1 MYFDRQKYISR
12 FISLFHIPKIP
23 WNAHI
28 DCIEVCI
35 CNVMQILK
43 FSSGSVLEYI
53 FRYELK
59 LKLESRFYFISYILF
74 DSKQSLEYPKIKIRI
89 IRILRIIELPQNH
102 YQDYIRLFFRNK
114 FEFFLQYQQ
123 GRWLA
128 RFAGSLEP
136 ARSNKSPGF
145 FIIRDT

>member
-1 MYFDRQKYISR
+1 MSVFRSSKIHFTLYFSIPYSKN
-12 FISLFHIPKIP
+12 SLKRSYRLHWSLHMQCNANIKVFFGICSGIYLSIWIKIK
-23 WNAHI
+23 I
-28 DCIEVCI
+28 RI
-35 CNVMQILK
+35 
-43 FSSGSVLEYI
+43 
-53 FRYELK
+53 
-59 LKLESRFYFISYILF
+59 YFISYILF
-74 DSKQSLEYPKIKIRI
+74 NSKQSLEYPKVKIRI
-89 IRILRIIELPQNH
+89 IRMLELPQNH

-136 ARSNKSPGF
+136 ARSNKLPGF